1 VGPEDAA
8 TDASQSPAPSATCLS
23 PTAMFADVSS
33 GRSPDSR
40 LHPKCRRMAFPR
52 PISDAVASDPPLFVL
67 PLRGQCRN
75 GL

>member
-1 VGPEDAA
+1 MLLNLPG
-8 TDASQSPAPSATCLS
+8 PSATCLS

-52 PISDAVASDPPLFVL
+52 PISDAVASDPPLFVY
-67 PLRGQCRN
+67 RCG
-75 GL
+75 GSAGMGFSKI